1 MKNSKKFI
9 YNNNDDYDMYLY
21 FFYHHNVWKSLL
33 KKGLNLRSL
42 KFNNQWKYQIKIKEN
57 LDPCVIF
64 LIGML
69 NISPIVLPLSL
80 WVGGAKRTLAFP
92 LFVKKQITLG
102 KLLLIKF
109 CKEKRRVN
117 KKKLAEHLIESFYDV
132 GGLWQ
137 KKKRVVW
144 CLYRK

>member
-117 KKKLAEHLIESFYDV
+117 KKKISRAFNRIF
-132 GGLWQ
+132 LWCGWLMA

-144 CLYRK
+144 CLYWK